1 MPDGDWYCPDCAPRP
16 EDKCVLCLASTAA
29 NDPNSVLI
37 CDECDGDAHLECT
50 GLAAVPGAEEYSCA
64 GGPLAAF
71 EYAAAV
77 GPYLRGRPVGG
88 WLPPMVLVA

>member
-37 CDECDGDAHLECT
+37 CDECDGDD
-50 GLAAVPGAEEYSCA
+50 
-64 GGPLAAF
+64 AF
-71 EYAAAV
+71 
-77 GPYLRGRPVGG
+77 L
-88 WLPPMVLVA
+88 LD